1 MELSTLASSPDSSVN
16 VQQARRGLT
25 IFGLLLLPLSIFGY
39 WFYAMA
45 EARNLPLGASIP
57 IMLSPTIAAVITRL
71 VQREGFADVSFK
83 FGGRQTRS
91 AIYLG
96 LAVPLLVGSIAY
108 SIAFLTG
115 LVQFDPP
122 SMPFIP
128 PTTSPIVHLILML
141 ALTATLGTLVLLPT
155 AAGEEI
161 GWRGYLLPRLI
172 QANVPYPILLSGLIW
187 AVWHLIPVFTAGYAA
202 GPSLLLSALGLMI
215 AIPAY
220 GYLLAWMRLDTG
232 SIWPCIVAH
241 AAWNATINGGF
252 DLAAQGENAR
262 LWTGESGLLVVFILV
277 VVTMGIGWVRQ
288 RWARESRASV

>member
-1 MELSTLASSPDSSVN
+1 MEISTLASTPDTSIT

-45 EARNLPLGASIP
+45 EANNLPLGASIP

-71 VQREGFADVSFK
+71 MQREGFADVSFK
-83 FGGRQTRS
+83 FGGRRTRR

-96 LAVPLLVGSIAY
+96 VAVPLLVGGIAY
-108 SIAFLTG
+108 SLAFLTG
-115 LVQFDPP
+115 LVEFAPP
-122 SMPFIP
+122 TMPVIP
-128 PTTSPIVHLILML
+128 PTASPILHLVLML

-172 QANVPYPILLSGLIW
+172 QAKVPYPILLSGLIW

-202 GPSLLLSALGLMI
+202 GPSPLLSALGLMI

-252 DLAAQGENAR
+252 DLATQGENAR
-262 LWTGESGLLVVFILV
+262 FWTGESGLLVVVTLV
-277 VVTMGIGWVRQ
+277 VVTVVIGRVRQ
-288 RWARESRASV
+288 RGQ